1 MQSME
6 SHEQKAHSCSV
17 SCPFTHNAGQ
27 ATLVRSVGSASAP
40 TLVSCSE
47 YQTTRVHQP
56 LTNRSCPASRQKC
69 PSPGISS
76 PGENIFLSLVIDS

>member
-1 MQSME
+1 ME

-17 SCPFTHNAGQ
+17 SCPFTHNASQ
-27 ATLVRSVGSASAP
+27 ATLVRPVGTASAP
-40 TLVSCSE
+40 TLVPMLRVAK
-47 YQTTRVHQP
+47 TRVHQP